1 MKNKIIEK
9 IIDALLDQRN
19 TLNYELA
26 NLNHNEVS
34 FNDRKNTIEQAL
46 GQIDMQISNNLM
58 NCTVSNSELN

>member
-9 IIDALLDQRN
+9 IIDALLDQRT

-34 FNDRKNTIEQAL
+34 FNDRKLTIEQAL